1 MGEYVIIIFYLL
13 FGFLLMFVVGV
24 IRTFFMIKNAKRWDP
39 FKLWAMTIVVKR
51 KDGTT
56 FSRLFK
62 RFEYI
67 GQETEEG
74 IIIGIYF
81 SRTKP
86 KSKKELKYEAMV
98 KKWK

>member
-1 MGEYVIIIFYLL
+1 MYIIIIFV
-13 FGFLLMFVVGV
+13 LMFLS
-24 IRTFFMIKNAKRWDP
+24 ILLKTYISTKRIKTWDP
-39 FKLWAMTIVVKR
+39 FKLWEMTTIVKR

-56 FSRLFK
+56 FKRPFK
-62 RFEYI
+62 RFEYV

-74 IIIGIYF
+74 IVIGIYF
-81 SRTKP
+81 VRTKP

>member
-1 MGEYVIIIFYLL
+1 MYLIIVLIVAFVL
-13 FGFLLMFVVGV
+13 FMMAKAYISANK
-24 IRTFFMIKNAKRWDP
+24 IRTWNP
-39 FKLWAMTIVVKR
+39 FKLWAMTTVVKR

-56 FSRLFK
+56 FKRPFK

-74 IIIGIYF
+74 TVMGIYF
-81 SRTKP
+81 VRTNS
-86 KSKKELKYEAMV
+86 KSKEELKYEELV